1 MSFVARRTGSAEA
14 MTATTTAPAR
24 MSRKPPH
31 GTTGRTVI
39 PSTTRDI
46 TPSIPKSQPT
56 TVATSEIT
64 RASRRMSAPSCR
76 LDNPSARNREFS
88 RERSHTDRE
97 VVEAIP
103 RTKTTT
109 ATASSASITASRM
122 SRRFT

>member
-1 MSFVARRTGSAEA
+1 
-14 MTATTTAPAR
+14 

-56 TVATSEIT
+56 TSPTTVATSEIT

-76 LDNPSARNREFS
+76 LDNPSARSREFS
-88 RERSHTDRE
+88 RERSSTDRD
-97 VVEAIP
+97 VVDAIP
-103 RTKTTT
+103 RTETTT
-109 ATASSASITASRM
+109 ATASRASTTASRM